1 MEKVLIRA
9 FEVSTASYELSY
21 ICQNIWP
28 KLELHEAISLT
39 VFFRHELQPKQNT
52 VKPLL
57 STPLFQGN
65 KVNKPPLLL
74 YSSLIDWVNQS
85 QL

>member
-9 FEVSTASYELSY
+9 SEVSTASYELSY

-39 VFFRHELQPKQNT
+39 VFFRHELQPKQ
-52 VKPLL
+52 KCRYKKE
-57 STPLFQGN
+57 N
-65 KVNKPPLLL
+65 KVVE
-74 YSSLIDWVNQS
+74 YDF
-85 QL
+85 

>member
-1 MEKVLIRA
+1 MEKVLKRA

-39 VFFRHELQPKQNT
+39 PFFRHELQPKQNT
-52 VKPLL
+52 VNPLL
-57 STPLFQGN
+57 SPPFFRGIKLIS
-65 KVNKPPLLL
+65 PPPSPLLL
-74 YSSLIDWVNQS
+74 ILH
-85 QL
+85 